1 MMRYQGTKK
10 NFTLQEIKNREGDV
24 IGSCVGILVGKESGY
39 TVGFCRDRRVSVM
52 FRFEF

>member
-1 MMRYQGTKK
+1 MMRYQGIKK

-39 TVGFCRDRRVSVM
+39 TVGFCRDRRV
-52 FRFEF
+52 